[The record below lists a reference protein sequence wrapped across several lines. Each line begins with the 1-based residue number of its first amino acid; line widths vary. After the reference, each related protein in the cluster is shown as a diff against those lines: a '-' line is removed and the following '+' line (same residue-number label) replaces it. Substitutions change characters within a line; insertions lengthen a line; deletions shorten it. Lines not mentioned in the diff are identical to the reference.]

1 MFTHTGPKSRRYR
14 FHVRCGEQ
22 HSRGQWCAKQTRTGC
37 SRPTINIAYGM
48 CFASH
53 AAQVRGQLCGIVYIK
68 LDRQGGSARGGVVRC
83 EFRHLTQ
90 VNRPQN
96 TCGVSCVRTLAV
108 RVSHFLVPASI
119 HGGDSVSK
127 TSTMLRACEHA
138 CVFADLLFVWHCHL
152 SRHGPARSGDSCRVP
167 RPVRVHRYPR
177 SARAARV
184 RSSGRPAK
192 SAGALKSEKSIR
204 GVQEGNQEGDRS

>member
-68 LDRQGGSARGGVVRC
+68 LDRQGGSTRGGVVLC

-138 CVFADLLFVWHCHL
+138 SGVCLTQICDVLTSSTHPAHPKEAFATGFTDGH
-152 SRHGPARSGDSCRVP
+152 PAQKMVM
-167 RPVRVHRYPR
+167 
-177 SARAARV
+177 
-184 RSSGRPAK
+184 
-192 SAGALKSEKSIR
+192 
-204 GVQEGNQEGDRS
+204 